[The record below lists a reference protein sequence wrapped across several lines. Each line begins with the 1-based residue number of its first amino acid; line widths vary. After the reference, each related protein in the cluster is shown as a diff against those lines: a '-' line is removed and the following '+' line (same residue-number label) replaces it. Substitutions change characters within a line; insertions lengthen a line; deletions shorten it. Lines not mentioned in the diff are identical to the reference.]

1 MQLAAQPIIPPGLA
15 HSRARP
21 VNSVR
26 PLGSTLKLLAS
37 ISLASVLAG
46 CAATGPIW
54 SPPDQ
59 SLLTAAQVIV
69 YRYSQIGGN
78 SGSWVPTRVEVN
90 ERALGKLPDNSFV
103 AFTLPAGDIRV
114 SATDMINLH
123 YEDENR
129 MTLHARVS
137 LGETVY
143 FRIVGVYG
151 AGCDLIFER
160 VDGGVIAS
168 RTYTPR
174 RDLLK
179 SSCFQQVP
187 ADVALKELKSLRRT
201 D

>member
-1 MQLAAQPIIPPGLA
+1 
-15 HSRARP
+15 

-26 PLGSTLKLLAS
+26 SLGATLKLLAS

-59 SLLTAAQVIV
+59 SLSTDAQVIV
-69 YRYSQIGGN
+69 HRYSQIGGN
-78 SGSWVPTRVEVN
+78 SGSWVPARVEVN

-103 AFTLPAGDIRV
+103 AFTLPAGDISV

-123 YEDENR
+123 YDDENR

-137 LGETVY
+137 SGETVY

-151 AGCDLIFER
+151 AGCDVIYER

-168 RTYTPR
+168 RTYNTR
-174 RDLLK
+174 RDSAN

-187 ADVALKELKSLRRT
+187 ADVALKELESIRRRT